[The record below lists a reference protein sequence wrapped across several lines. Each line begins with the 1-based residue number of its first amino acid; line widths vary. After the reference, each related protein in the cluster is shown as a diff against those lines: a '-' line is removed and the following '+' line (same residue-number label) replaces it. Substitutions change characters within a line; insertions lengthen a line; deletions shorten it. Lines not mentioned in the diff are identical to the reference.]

1 MRRACFS
8 WHDSSIRSPH
18 RPGNALHGSYDK
30 DDIPVKTMAEIR
42 KKYVTD
48 SRFTPEAAEK
58 ASKAAA
64 GMCKW
69 VYAMET
75 YDRVAK
81 VSSNASVMSWY
92 LSGLS
97 EALLTVLVS
106 CDARWKFKEAASV
119 VS

>member
-1 MRRACFS
+1 MPPYISVTYVASLSCCV
-8 WHDSSIRSPH
+8 
-18 RPGNALHGSYDK
+18 LHFCDAIYLTSKHGLENTSYDK
-30 DDIPVKTMAEIR
+30 DDISAKTMAEIR

-48 SRFTPEAAEK
+48 TRFTPEAAEK

-81 VSSNASVMSWY
+81 VMHPRQSLNWTANVR
-92 LSGLS
+92 LFQG
-97 EALLTVLVS
+97 
-106 CDARWKFKEAASV
+106 F
-119 VS
+119 

>member
-1 MRRACFS
+1 MTHASVRLNVL
-8 WHDSSIRSPH
+8 
-18 RPGNALHGSYDK
+18 GNALHDSYDK
-30 DDIPVKTMAEIR
+30 DDIPVKTMSEIR

-81 VSSNASVMSWY
+81 VSSNASAMSWC
-92 LSGLS
+92 
-97 EALLTVLVS
+97 VS
-106 CDARWKFKEAASV
+106 KLCCVRLCELC
-119 VS
+119 

>member
-1 MRRACFS
+1 M
-8 WHDSSIRSPH
+8 HDLET
-18 RPGNALHGSYDK
+18 NTSYDK
-30 DDIPVKTMAEIR
+30 DDIPAKTMAEIR

-48 SRFTPEAAEK
+48 TRFTPEAAEK

-81 VSSNASVMSWY
+81 VMYSRQSLKLDRIYSFLFRASNEHSFVPESICFT
-92 LSGLS
+92 SGFGDNS
-97 EALLTVLVS
+97 GS
-106 CDARWKFKEAASV
+106 
-119 VS
+119 